1 MAIIGAPLLNRDNMD
16 NVDQVVADVLKGD
29 INRYRDIVAA
39 YEGKVRAVVAAMV
52 PDPNQVP
59 DLTQEV
65 FVIAYQH
72 LATYKSGTHF
82 LAWLR
87 SIARNVSQNE
97 RRRWYRRHEMEER
110 FRGQVDERME
120 AYVETLVDDLPE
132 DMLVSLRD
140 CVNRLPGRTRE
151 VMDGFYY
158 KQSSVN
164 ELAERLRITV
174 SSAKVILHRARQ
186 ALGSCLQ
193 KKGHDHV

>member
-1 MAIIGAPLLNRDNMD
+1 MD
-16 NVDQVVADVLKGD
+16 NVDQVVADVLRGD
-29 INRYRDIVAA
+29 INRYSDIVAA

-65 FVIAYQH
+65 FVIAFQRLSTYQP
-72 LATYKSGTHF
+72 GTQF

-87 SIARNVSQNE
+87 TIARNVSQNE

-110 FRGQVDERME
+110 FRGQVDERLE
-120 AYVETLVDDLPE
+120 AYVERLVDDLPE

-158 KQSSVN
+158 KESSVN
-164 ELAERLRITV
+164 DLAERLRITV

-186 ALGSCLQ
+186 ALGTCLQ
-193 KKGHDHV
+193 KKGHSHV